1 MRPGCGTRSPPPT
14 RAAWRSRGARFRPA
28 CARGEGRGGARD
40 VRPHRAPLRP
50 AERAPHLPARS
61 SLAPGGPRRRRA
73 RPRRAGARRGLRHRR
88 PRRPRGGGGCTGA
101 RRRLRAGDAR
111 RRAPP
116 PPAGVARPRRRGRAA
131 RGERQHGRGPLRLRA
146 AQLRRDRARAR
157 GGGARA
163 ATRRA
168 ARAARGRRPAR
179 PARPRRAPLLLC
191 ARRAAFGGAP
201 RRPRRVRVP
210 PPVGRLP
217 ARRAG
222 AARHAHGRRL
232 HHVPR
237 SPARDPRGAAR
248 HGAPRRM
255 SRLALAA
262 DAAPTLVVRTL
273 RLPPDVDPLAL
284 LRALPDEHRFFWERA
299 AAGEAIAAVG
309 AALVVRGTGTRRFA
323 AVAAEQRRLPAA
335 AVLLGGFAFD
345 AAHVPAGPWR
355 GFAAAEWVVPRLAV
369 VRRRGSAR
377 LVAAALDAAGGPGPE
392 LDEMLARGRA
402 ALACRD
408 TAPPPGSAPARYRV
422 LGLTSPR
429 RWRDAVEAARADVAA
444 GRLEKVV
451 LARVCGRGECPVRSA
466 RRRGRPPP
474 RLPRGDR
481 LRRRTRRG
489 HVPRCHPR
497 AARRRV
503 RRPARH
509 RRRGRHG
516 RARDHRRRRSRAR
529 ARARDERQGA
539 TRARARGRRPPAPS
553 RPPLPGARRR
563 ARTAGRARGE
573 RAAPL
578 HPGHRPPRAR
588 RGAPRRRRRAPPDA
602 GGVRDAACRSA
613 RGANRPRGRAAR
625 LVHRGRRV
633 DRQPRRRGRGG
644 AAHGARRGPPGAA
657 ARGRRDR
664 RGLAV
669 GGGARGDAPQD
680 APAARRPAGTVMPPG
695 RPDVPA
701 FVDELARAGIRHACV
716 MPGSRSTPLALAL
729 ARHPGLRTWSHVD
742 ERSGAYFALGLAK
755 ATRAPVVIA
764 CTSGTAAANLL
775 PAVVEAFYAHV
786 PLVVL
791 TADRPPELRDCAA
804 GQTIDQLRLFGTHVR
819 WFVELDAAEA
829 PRAARHARTLACRA
843 AAAAAGPPAGPVH
856 VNCPF
861 REPLLAAPMS
871 DAPRPDG
878 APWTRVGARLLAPA
892 PAAVAEA
899 AAALAR
905 AHRPLLVCGPLDDPD
920 PALPEAVA
928 ALAAALG
935 APVVAE
941 PASNLRRPPLA
952 AHLVDAHDALA
963 RTAAFA
969 AAHVPDAIV
978 RLGAPPTSKA
988 LAERLAAW
996 GAPVHLVLDG
1006 TGTWPEPTGAGT
1018 HLLHGP
1024 PAATATALAAALG
1037 APRPDNGWLSA
1048 GGGRERR

>member
-73 RPRRAGARRGLRHRR
+73 RPRRAGARRG
-88 PRRPRGGGGCTGA
+88 
-101 RRRLRAGDAR
+101 LRAGDAR

-451 LARVCGRGECPVRSA
+451 LARACAVEANAPFDPLGVVAALRRAYPGATVFAVGRGAATFLGATPE
-466 RRRGRPPP
+466 
-474 RLPRGDR
+474 RLAAVYDDR
-481 LRRRTRRG
+481 LVT
-489 HVPRCHPR
+489 
-497 AARRRV
+497 AAV
-503 RRPARH
+503 
-509 RRRGRHG
+509 
-516 RARDHRRRRSRAR
+516 
-529 ARARDERQGA
+529 
-539 TRARARGRRPPAPS
+539 
-553 RPPLPGARRR
+553 
-563 ARTAGRARGE
+563 AGT
-573 RAAPL
+573 
-578 HPGHRPPRAR
+578 
-588 RGAPRRRRRAPPDA
+588 
-602 GGVRDAACRSA
+602 
-613 RGANRPRGRAAR
+613 
-625 LVHRGRRV
+625 
-633 DRQPRRRGRGG
+633 
-644 AAHGARRGPPGAA
+644 A
-657 ARGRRDR
+657 ARGTTVVADR
-664 RGLAV
+664 A
-669 GGGARGDAPQD
+669 
-680 APAARRPAGTVMPPG
+680 
-695 RPDVPA
+695 
-701 FVDELARAGIRHACV
+701 LARALATSDKERHEHALV
-716 MPGSRSTPLALAL
+716 VDDLLRRLAPLCRALA
-729 ARHPGLRTWSHVD
+729 A
-742 ERSGAYFALGLAK
+742 
-755 ATRAPVVIA
+755 
-764 CTSGTAAANLL
+764 
-775 PAVVEAFYAHV
+775 
-786 PLVVL
+786 
-791 TADRPPELRDCAA
+791 
-804 GQTIDQLRLFGTHVR
+804 
-819 WFVELDAAEA
+819 
-829 PRAARHARTLACRA
+829 
-843 AAAAAGPPAGPVH
+843 
-856 VNCPF
+856 
-861 REPLLAAPMS
+861 
-871 DAPRPDG
+871 
-878 APWTRVGARLLAPA
+878 APA
-892 PAAVAEA
+892 PRVVPAASVQHLCTQVTGRLEPGVGLLDVVAA
-899 AAALAR
+899 LHPTPAVCGTPRAAALAALTGREDVPRGWYTGGVGWIGSRGGEVAVALRTALVEGRR
-905 AHRPLLVCGPLDDPD
+905 ALLHAGAGIVAGSRWEAELEETRLKMRPLLG
-920 PALPEAVA
+920 AL
-928 ALAAALG
+928 L
-935 APVVAE
+935 E
-941 PASNLRRPPLA
+941 P
-952 AHLVDAHDALA
+952 
-963 RTAAFA
+963 
-969 AAHVPDAIV
+969 
-978 RLGAPPTSKA
+978 
-988 LAERLAAW
+988 
-996 GAPVHLVLDG
+996 
-1006 TGTWPEPTGAGT
+1006 
-1018 HLLHGP
+1018 
-1024 PAATATALAAALG
+1024 
-1037 APRPDNGWLSA
+1037 
-1048 GGGRERR
+1048 